1 MAQIHEQIKEIEVEV
16 RKLVSM
22 AMAISSDQLSFKQ
35 QKTINSF
42 AGGCRELQGFHLGEL
57 KNAFDIGD
65 GKKLTEMVK
74 NA

>member
-1 MAQIHEQIKEIEVEV
+1 MTQIHEQIKEIEDEV

-22 AMAISSDQLSFKQ
+22 AMAINPEGLGYKPQ
-35 QKTINSF
+35 IAIRSF
-42 AGGCRELQGFHLGEL
+42 ANGCRDLQGFHLGEL

-74 NA
+74 HA